1 MLLLTA
7 AGSHSQNLT
16 KNQKRKQK
24 KKRHKERV
32 KAAQSRAGVVHR
44 EFTVHIE
51 DEANTRQCDAHK
63 NEETIAQLKSFFD
76 AVWEVYEHQSE

>member
-1 MLLLTA
+1 M
-7 AGSHSQNLT
+7 
-16 KNQKRKQK
+16 
-24 KKRHKERV
+24 

-44 EFTVHIE
+44 EFTVDVE